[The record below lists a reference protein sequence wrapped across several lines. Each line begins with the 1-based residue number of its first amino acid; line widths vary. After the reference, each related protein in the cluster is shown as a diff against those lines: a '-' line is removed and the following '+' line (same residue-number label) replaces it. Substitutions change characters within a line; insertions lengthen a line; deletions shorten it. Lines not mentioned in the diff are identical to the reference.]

1 MLQIP
6 HYHNTH
12 HDVAWG
18 PSAAREQAGGALS
31 AVGRYMRSLRS
42 TAGIIRRI
50 NPGFAPRTARS
61 SGRIGWTSLK
71 ASSQGLS
78 KFAISALVLLVLVAC
93 KSSSDNGEERGPWVF
108 VSDEGPDYIV
118 NLVTSPYKDDSGNIA
133 YRKLFLRT
141 TLPRDILSI
150 CFPYSRRGGGPFKVE
165 SLPDEVFCN
174 KIGFAIYYDD
184 GKPVWR
190 SKSREERD
198 AVRNRTSDPLAFGK
212 VPSAEFRR
220 TLNVKRFSTVAAD
233 VFPIGPEWFDHLQ
246 FVLADGRIK
255 NELGEY
261 KGSGKYIGDYEGF
274 REYQDGPRF
283 RNYLDSKGRDG
294 IYAVKC
300 LTPIE
305 GSHPEFYCTAYVDLN
320 DNIGAELTFID
331 FRLHGGRAFLRERI
345 AAWKSHM
352 CEALHC
358 NPPTSV
364 EDKQ

>member
-6 HYHNTH
+6 HHHNTH
-12 HDVAWG
+12 REVAWG

-31 AVGRYMRSLRS
+31 TVGRYMRSLRS

-93 KSSSDNGEERGPWVF
+93 RSSSDNGSERGPWVF

-150 CFPYSRRGGGPFKVE
+150 CFPYSRRGDGPFKVE

-184 GKPVWR
+184 GKPAWR
-190 SKSREERD
+190 YKSREERD
-198 AVRNRTSDPLAFGK
+198 AVRNRTSDPSVFGK

-220 TLNVKRFSTVAAD
+220 TIDVGRFSKVTAD
-233 VFPIGPEWFDHLQ
+233 VFPIGPGWPTKPKP
-246 FVLADGRIK
+246 LAVDKGQKI
-255 NELGEY
+255 GE
-261 KGSGKYIGDYEGF
+261 YEGF
-274 REYQDGPRF
+274 DVYEFGPSLYRSYVDF
-283 RNYLDSKGRDG
+283 NSGDG
-294 IYAVKC
+294 IFYVECPA
-300 LTPIE
+300 PIE
-305 GSHPEFYCTAYVDLN
+305 KSHPEFYCKASVKLN
-320 DNIGAELTFID
+320 DQIGAELSFID